1 MQAAKRRASNAAP
14 HRKHTMDLSGL
25 GRLPALAGRSN
36 VEPLDPQALI
46 AQLGSE
52 VATTLSAA
60 LERVAALEASGQV
73 DGETLRLLREEIDLA
88 RRAGIMGQQVVRL
101 CNGQVQLAHERLDLT
116 GLLREALRQRGREIE
131 LRGIEVRQLL
141 APALVKSDATLLF
154 SLLQTALDWAFEHTV
169 SRIDLKLE
177 VKSWPPHARL
187 SVAFAH
193 RPPDEIDTGAG
204 AGAGEAQPEEEAAL
218 NTMSWRLLQQ
228 TAAVLALHMRRTD
241 PPGRTVLE
249 FEFPDTLAPR
259 VEPTGTTDFEESIAP
274 ALAPQ
279 PLAGRHVLVLA
290 GRREVRN
297 VVREALRPM
306 GLMVDFVSS
315 VEEVQ
320 QQCAEAMPH
329 VVVYEASLGGQRFD
343 RLRDELLAQARHLA
357 FIQIAEQGKAM
368 QVMNV
373 GGHQITSV
381 GRDAIIESLPE
392 ALAFELTRSQG

>member
-1 MQAAKRRASNAAP
+1 
-14 HRKHTMDLSGL
+14 MDLSGL
-25 GRLPALAGRSN
+25 GRPPTLAGRSN
-36 VEPLDPQALI
+36 VEPIDPQALI

-60 LERVAALEASGQV
+60 LDRVTALEASGQV

-101 CNGQVQLAHERLDLT
+101 CNGRVHLANERLDLT
-116 GLLREALRQRGREIE
+116 ALLREALRQRGREIE
-131 LRGIEVRQLL
+131 LRGIEVRQVF

-154 SLLQTALDWAFEHTV
+154 SLLQTVLDWSFEHTV
-169 SRIDLKLE
+169 SRIDMTLD
-177 VKSWPPHARL
+177 VKNWPPHARL
-187 SVAFAH
+187 SVAFGH
-193 RPPDEIDTGAG
+193 RPPDEVAAAETAPP
-204 AGAGEAQPEEEAAL
+204 AEEESAL

-228 TAAVLALHMRRTD
+228 TAAVLGLRMQRTD
-241 PPGRTVLE
+241 PPGRALLE

-259 VEPTGTTDFEESIAP
+259 VEPAGTTDFEESIAP

-279 PLAGRHVLVLA
+279 PLVGRHVLVLA

-320 QQCAEAMPH
+320 QQCDEAMPH

-343 RLRDELLAQARHLA
+343 RLRDELLAQAPHLA

-381 GRDAIIESLPE
+381 GRDALIESLPE
-392 ALAFELTRSQG
+392 ALVFELTRS

>member
-1 MQAAKRRASNAAP
+1 
-14 HRKHTMDLSGL
+14 MDLSGP
-25 GRLPALAGRSN
+25 GRLPTFAGRSN

-60 LERVAALEASGQV
+60 LDRVTALEASGQV

-101 CNGQVQLAHERLDLT
+101 CNGQVQLANERLDLT
-116 GLLREALRQRGREIE
+116 ALLRDVLRQRRSEIE
-131 LRGIEVRQLL
+131 LRGIEVRQLF

-154 SLLQTALDWAFEHTV
+154 SLLQTALDWAFEHAV
-169 SRIDLKLE
+169 SRIDLTLD
-177 VKSWPPHARL
+177 VKNWPPHARL
-187 SVAFAH
+187 SVAFSH
-193 RPPDEIDTGAG
+193 RPPDKVDAG
-204 AGAGEAQPEEEAAL
+204 AGAAPPEEETAL

-228 TAAVLALHMRRTD
+228 TVAVLALHLHRTD

-249 FEFPDTLAPR
+249 FEFPDTLLPR
-259 VEPTGTTDFEESIAP
+259 VEPAGTTDFEESIAP

-279 PLAGRHVLVLA
+279 PLIGRHVLVLA

-329 VVVYEASLGGQRFD
+329 VVVYEGSLGGQRFD
-343 RLRDELLAQARHLA
+343 RLRDDLLKKAPRLA
-357 FIQIAEQGKAM
+357 FIQIAEQGRAM

-373 GGHQITSV
+373 GGHQVTSV

-392 ALAFELTRSQG
+392 ALAFELTRS

>member
-1 MQAAKRRASNAAP
+1 
-14 HRKHTMDLSGL
+14 MDLSGP
-25 GRLPALAGRSN
+25 GRLPTSSGPYIA
-36 VEPLDPQALI
+36 EPLDPQTLI

-60 LERVAALEASGQV
+60 LDRVTALEASGQV

-101 CNGQVQLAHERLDLT
+101 CNGQVQLTHERLDLAA
-116 GLLREALRQRGREIE
+116 LLREVLRQRGREIE
-131 LRGIEVRQLL
+131 TRGIEVRQIL
-141 APALVKSDATLLF
+141 AAALVKSDATLLF

-169 SRIDLKLE
+169 SRIDLALE
-177 VKSWPPHARL
+177 VKGWPANARL
-187 SVAFAH
+187 AVAFAH
-193 RPPDEIDTGAG
+193 RPADEIDTGAG
-204 AGAGEAQPEEEAAL
+204 ALAPDEETAL

-228 TAAVLALHMRRTD
+228 TAAVLALQMRRAD
-241 PPGRTVLE
+241 SPGRTVLE
-249 FEFPDTLAPR
+249 FQFPDTLAAR
-259 VEPTGTTDFEESIAP
+259 VEPDGTTDFQESIAP

-343 RLRDELLAQARHLA
+343 RLRDGLLAQAPHLA

-368 QVMNV
+368 EVLNV
-373 GGHQITSV
+373 GGHQLTSV

-392 ALAFELTRSQG
+392 ALAFELTRTQA

>member
-1 MQAAKRRASNAAP
+1 
-14 HRKHTMDLSGL
+14 MDLSGL
-25 GRLPALAGRSN
+25 GRSPTFAGRSN
-36 VEPLDPQALI
+36 VEPIDPQALI
-46 AQLGSE
+46 AQLGGE

-60 LERVAALEASGQV
+60 LDRVSALEASGQV

-88 RRAGIMGQQVVRL
+88 RRAAIMGQQVVRL
-101 CNGQVQLAHERLDLT
+101 CNGRVHLANERLDLT
-116 GLLREALRQRGREIE
+116 ALLREALRQRGREIE
-131 LRGIEVRQLL
+131 LRGIEVRQVF

-154 SLLQTALDWAFEHTV
+154 SLLQTVLDWAFEHTA
-169 SRIDLKLE
+169 SRIDMTLD
-177 VKSWPPHARL
+177 VKSWPAHARL
-187 SVAFAH
+187 SVAFGH
-193 RPPDEIDTGAG
+193 RPPDEVAAAETEPPA
-204 AGAGEAQPEEEAAL
+204 EEESTL

-228 TAAVLALHMRRTD
+228 TAAVLGLRMQRSD
-241 PPGRTVLE
+241 PPGRTTLE

-259 VEPTGTTDFEESIAP
+259 LEPAGTTDFEESIAP
-274 ALAPQ
+274 ALAPL

-357 FIQIAEQGKAM
+357 FIQIAEQGKGM

-392 ALAFELTRSQG
+392 ALAFELTRS

>member
-1 MQAAKRRASNAAP
+1 
-14 HRKHTMDLSGL
+14 MDLSGP
-25 GRLPALAGRSN
+25 GRLPTLGGRSN
-36 VEPLDPQALI
+36 VEPIDPQALI
-46 AQLGSE
+46 AQLGGE

-60 LERVAALEASGQV
+60 LERLTALEASGQV

-88 RRAGIMGQQVVRL
+88 RRAAIMGQQVVRL
-101 CNGQVQLAHERLDLT
+101 CNGRVHLANERLDLT
-116 GLLREALRQRGREIE
+116 ALLREALRQRGREIE
-131 LRGIEVRQLL
+131 LRGIEVRQVF

-154 SLLQTALDWAFEHTV
+154 SLLQTVLDWAFEHTA
-169 SRIDLKLE
+169 SRIDLKLD
-177 VKSWPPHARL
+177 VKSWPSHARL
-187 SVAFAH
+187 SVAFGH
-193 RPPDEIDTGAG
+193 RPPDEVA
-204 AGAGEAQPEEEAAL
+204 AANAEPPEDEESTL

-228 TAAVLALHMRRTD
+228 TAAVLGLRMQRSD
-241 PPGRTVLE
+241 PPGRTTLE

-259 VEPTGTTDFEESIAP
+259 LEPAGTTNFEESIAP
-274 ALAPQ
+274 ALAPL
-279 PLAGRHVLVLA
+279 PLTGRHVLVLA

-343 RLRDELLAQARHLA
+343 RLRDELLSQAPHLA

-368 QVMNV
+368 QVLNV

-381 GRDAIIESLPE
+381 GRDALIESLPE
-392 ALAFELTRSQG
+392 ALVFELTRS